1 MTIDFAKLAAATT
14 VATDAAIRGGARCR
28 IHGGSAPIVRRKA
41 AEVVAEASIMEVA
54 RHYGVPRDVSPINA
68 LTEELHRTQGH
79 VDWPAAQI
87 AQRPQD
93 ASLLAVY
100 TAERNHLAKLAD
112 AMVRSNVGERR
123 SALTEQGVEAVE
135 LALVGTHRELGLD
148 AGGDRV
154 RRVFAQ
160 NLRAAQKGKTVS
172 ERRQIV
178 EAVVSADDGPPEPV
192 TF

>member
-14 VATDAAIRGGARCR
+14 VATDAAVRGGARCR
-28 IHGGSAPIVRRKA
+28 IHGGSAPMVRRKA

-54 RHYGVPRDVSPINA
+54 RYYGVRATSPPSTRSPRSCTG
-68 LTEELHRTQGH
+68 LRH
-79 VDWPAAQI
+79 VDWLAAQI
-87 AQRPQD
+87 AHRPQD

-112 AMVRSNVGERR
+112 AMVRSNGGERR
-123 SALTEQGVEAVE
+123 AALTERGVEAVE
-135 LALVGTHRELGLD
+135 LALVGTRRELGLD

-160 NLRAAQKGKTVS
+160 HLRAAQKGKTVS
-172 ERRQIV
+172 EQPQIV
-178 EAVVSADDGPPEPV
+178 EAVASADDGLPEPV